1 MMDVQRG
8 NHQLVPMLLLK
19 LAYQPIGPTRARC
32 RDGDW
37 NGAHDQAEAEDD
49 RAEELT
55 ELFFLFFSLIF
66 YTFL

>member
-1 MMDVQRG
+1 MTDVLRG

-49 RAEELT
+49 RAEEEAAMAPST
-55 ELFFLFFSLIF
+55 EEARGKA
-66 YTFL
+66 

>member
-1 MMDVQRG
+1 MTDVLRG

-37 NGAHDQAEAEDD
+37 NGAHDQAGAEDD
-49 RAEELT
+49 RAEEEAAMAPST
-55 ELFFLFFSLIF
+55 EESLGKA
-66 YTFL
+66 

>member
-1 MMDVQRG
+1 MTDVLRG

-49 RAEELT
+49 RAEEEAAMAPSTGEALGKA
-55 ELFFLFFSLIF
+55 
-66 YTFL
+66 